1 MKNIA
6 NLIAGRTPRARGFT
20 LIELLVVIAIIA
32 ILAALLLPA
41 LSKAKTK
48 AQGIMC
54 MSNNKQLLIAWH
66 LYAGDYND
74 ACCNNFTI
82 PDTDSAITTKKF
94 NNWVNNIME
103 FKKGSSGA
111 VHGWER

>member
-54 MSNNKQLLIAWH
+54 LNNGKQLGLAWI
-66 LYAGDYND
+66 LYTDDSQDKLAGNLDGGTG
-74 ACCNNFTI
+74 A
-82 PDTDSAITTKKF
+82 PDPKNSNYTWCVGWLGLWTTQSA
-94 NNWVNNIME
+94 
-103 FKKGSSGA
+103 A
-111 VHGWER
+111 VEQLGK